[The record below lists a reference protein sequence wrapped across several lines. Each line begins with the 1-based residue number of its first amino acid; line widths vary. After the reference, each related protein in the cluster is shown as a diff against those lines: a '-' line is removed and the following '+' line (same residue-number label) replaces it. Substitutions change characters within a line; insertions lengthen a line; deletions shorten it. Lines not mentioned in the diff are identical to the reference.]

1 MKKLLSIW
9 VFLLPVIVFGQNYN
23 VALIPDSLLKSA
35 DAVTRMEELHI
46 IIKSPSSAIIKHK
59 YAITVLN
66 EAGNK
71 YAEFGA
77 FYDKLSILNDA
88 SGKLFDATGKQIK
101 AVKKKEMADV
111 AYNDHMSLMTDNRI
125 RQHNFYCKTY
135 PYTIEYEEDNE
146 LVGIYFFPSW
156 HPFQDE
162 RFSVQSSKMIVEMPA
177 DYQIKY
183 KQISYAGE
191 PVITTG
197 GKNKTYTWQI
207 ADKKA
212 LERETLQPSFR
223 EIATSVYITPT
234 DFEVGGYKGNMSSW
248 ENLGKFVVDLRKG
261 RDVLPENVK
270 QDVHRL
276 TDGLSTKEEKVNV
289 LYNYLQQ
296 NTHYISIQL
305 GIGGWQPFDA
315 AYVATK
321 KYGDCKALA
330 NYMVSLLKEAG
341 IGANYVLVTAGKGEK
356 GLWEDFP
363 APYFNHAIMCVPN
376 GKDSIWLEC
385 TSQTESAGYMGS
397 FTGNRKALLIA
408 EDGGHVV
415 TTPIY
420 NDADNLQIRT
430 VVASIDA
437 TGNLI
442 ADVNTKFTGLEQ
454 EFANG
459 LMNNYTQEERDKYLN
474 SVLNLPTYKV
484 NEIKYKET
492 KGRIPVM
499 DEHLKI
505 ESMNYATVTGKRI
518 FIEPNLFNKESKLA
532 SDKSRLYDIEF
543 RMGYRDV
550 DSIFIKIPAGYIPE
564 QLPKNVNVSNKFGEY
579 SISYKIENDVIEL
592 VRVQKQ
598 LLARFPASDYPD
610 LVKYYDVMYKAD
622 RARIVLMK
630 KEG

>member
-1 MKKLLSIW
+1 MKKLLN
-9 VFLLPVIVFGQNYN
+9 VLFFLSPVIVFGQNYN

-66 EAGNK
+66 ESGNK

-276 TDGLSTKEEKVNV
+276 TDGLSSKEEKVNV

-622 RARIVLMK
+622 RARIVLVK
-630 KEG
+630 KE

>member
-1 MKKLLSIW
+1 MKKLLN
-9 VFLLPVIVFGQNYN
+9 VLFFLLPVIVFGQNYN

-111 AYNDHMSLMTDNRI
+111 AYNDHMSLMTDSRI

-135 PYTIEYEEDNE
+135 PYTIEYEEDDE

-162 RFSVQSSKMIVEMPA
+162 RFSVQNSKMIVEMPA

-191 PVITTG
+191 PIITTG

-223 EIATSVYITPT
+223 EIATSVYVTPT

-261 RDVLPENVK
+261 RDVLPENIK

-276 TDGLSTKEEKVNV
+276 TDGLSTKEEKVSV

-341 IGANYVLVTAGKGEK
+341 IGANYVLVTAGAGEK

-385 TSQTESAGYMGS
+385 TSQTKSAGYMGS
-397 FTGNRKALLIA
+397 FTGNRKVLLIA

-430 VVASIDA
+430 VEASIDA
-437 TGNLI
+437 TGNLT

-454 EFANG
+454 EFANE

-543 RMGYRDV
+543 RTGYRDV
-550 DSIFIKIPAGYIPE
+550 DSIFIKIPAGYITE

-622 RARIVLMK
+622 RARIVLVK
-630 KEG
+630 KE